1 MSKEELKNLQKFCR
15 TMATL
20 QKKNT
25 LKFGFLEEKY
35 KVMGDGSRLLHH
47 AFMVLILTM
56 SLWLTVWEQ
65 K

>member
-1 MSKEELKNLQKFCR
+1 MSKEELKNLQKQNYGY
-15 TMATL
+15 TL
-20 QKKNT
+20 EKNT

-47 AFMVLILTM
+47 VFMVLILTM